1 MCFMSIE
8 NDVNENCFMMSY
20 LPLTMKY
27 LKNLKKLLKVQN
39 DFEKRKVDYN
49 YLIKENSSLQEKNIL
64 DLIQTVHKF
73 T

>member
-8 NDVNENCFMMSY
+8 NDVNENCLMMSY

-27 LKNLKKLLKVQN
+27 LKNLKKLLKIQN

-49 YLIKENSSLQEKNIL
+49 YLIKENSSLQEKIIL